1 MSTAS
6 LNALLPWLALIPCV
20 AIWAYSLVDFSQ
32 TDERDMRTF
41 NRDTWLV
48 LLVLGSVVGGLA
60 WLIAGRP
67 QPPGLRR
74 HG

>member
-6 LNALLPWLALIPCV
+6 LNALLPWLVLIPCL

-41 NRDTWLV
+41 SRD
-48 LLVLGSVVGGLA
+48 A
-60 WLIAGRP
+60 
-67 QPPGLRR
+67 
-74 HG
+74 